1 MLKPNSPLL
10 DFISENRYELI
21 KWNLVKETDLKESL
35 KIYPHLLEDL
45 VINGKWTSM
54 PLKLLKFALT
64 QNSLGNDKL
73 IHFATRKGKFNEIPQ
88 PLITHNFLAL
98 KGVRGQ
104 TVYHILAKNKETNLI
119 NENLLTKEVLLE
131 KDDSD
136 ITPLH
141 SIIMDNPKIVFK
153 RNLNVDDLFTED
165 GLGETPLYNWACCDK
180 WFMIPDRFLTK
191 GALTQTENGA
201 VTILDILVQQ
211 HKHTVFR
218 KSTKQTPMHSLESIF
233 KKLNNQDLRRLEGD
247 IEPSINKVAKKEL
260 TKRLLQKRGEDNLIE
275 L

>member
-1 MLKPNSPLL
+1 MPKPNSPLL

-35 KIYPHLLEDL
+35 KVYPHLLEDL
-45 VINGKWTSM
+45 VMSGKWLEM
-54 PLKLLKFALT
+54 PLELLKFALI
-64 QNSLGNDKL
+64 QDSLGDDKL
-73 IHFATRKGKFNEIPQ
+73 IHFAARKGKFNKIPQ
-88 PLITHNFLAL
+88 PLITHNLLTL
-98 KGVRGQ
+98 KGVGGQ

-136 ITPLH
+136 ISPLH

-153 RNLNVDDLFTED
+153 RNLNVDDLFTGD

-191 GALTQTENGA
+191 EALTQTEDGA

-218 KSTKQTPMHSLESIF
+218 KSTKQKPAHSLEGIF

-247 IEPSINKVAKKEL
+247 RDPSINKVAKKEL
-260 TKRLLQKRGEDNLIE
+260 TKRLIQKRGENNLIE